1 MLLMIMMYVTQMTG
15 YYRGQD
21 GQEYVEAAAE
31 HEVETEKIYKL

>member
-1 MLLMIMMYVTQMTG
+1 MTQMTG

-21 GQEYVEAAAE
+21 GQEYVEAE